1 MPKAYS
7 RNERLYTC
15 AQVLAEI
22 RAVRDYFTRSYGGEV
37 DNYDPMFQ
45 LFDKAIRPIVNK
57 LSFNELYHESE
68 LKAFIAEANG
78 NCNDAV

>member
-1 MPKAYS
+1 MSKAY
-7 RNERLYTC
+7 RQNEKLYTC

-22 RAVRDYFTRSYGGEV
+22 RTVRDYFTRSYGGEV

-45 LFDKAIRPIVNK
+45 LFDNAIHPVMNK

-78 NCNDAV
+78 LCNDAV

>member
-1 MPKAYS
+1 MSKSYK
-7 RNERLYTC
+7 RNEKLYTC

-45 LFDKAIRPIVNK
+45 VFDNAIRPVVNK
-57 LSFNELYHESE
+57 LDLNVLYHESE
-68 LKAFIAEANG
+68 LKVFIADANAA
-78 NCNDAV
+78 CNNAV